1 MLFHI
6 LDFGVLAHEEAV
18 HAVVLAVLAAAVV
31 DAAAGHDDHVRVL
44 ADIEV
49 VVHRLL
55 QAALGE
61 HHGDV
66 HALVFGAGL
75 HMDVDAAAVC
85 LGDDLNVG
93 SAAAARKLAVGPE
106 VIGALGHAVQI
117 RDLLDKALLDGVKL
131 NHVLLL
137 LTAASGRR

>member
-1 MLFHI
+1 ME
-6 LDFGVLAHEEAV
+6 GVD
-18 HAVVLAVLAAAVV
+18 AVVLRALVRIVV
-31 DAAAGHDDHVRVL
+31 DAAAGDDLDIAIL

-85 LGDDLNVG
+85 LGDDLDVG
-93 SAAAARKLAVGPE
+93 GAAAACKLAVGPE
-106 VIGALGHAVQI
+106 VVGALGHGVEI
-117 RDLLDKALLDGVKL
+117 GDLLDEALLDGVKL
-131 NHVLLL
+131 NHMLLL